1 MCVQRRDATKSSS
14 LPPKKTTY
22 FVANRISLSLFLYM
36 LFNKFALKGSLAA
49 RLLSNEE
56 RCHVHIYI
64 HICFHN
70 TQPAENKVNGIHVFV
85 LCVCVCVCFVGCLL
99 HVKQMPKI
107 SSSIE

>member
-1 MCVQRRDATKSSS
+1 
-14 LPPKKTTY
+14 
-22 FVANRISLSLFLYM
+22 M